1 MDHYKLDDMD
11 RTILSELINDARK
24 PYLEIAR
31 VCGVSGAAIHQR
43 VKKLEEL
50 GIIEGSSTLIKPIA
64 IGYSIC
70 AFMFLNLTENNKY
83 QEVITALKDIPEIV
97 ECHFI
102 TGRSAL
108 LIKLYC
114 EDNAHLMEVALNT
127 IQKIPF
133 VQSTETMVSLDE
145 PFKRQI
151 WVHNLEE
158 RKKHKR

>member
-1 MDHYKLDDMD
+1 MEHYKLDKLDKF
-11 RTILSELINDARK
+11 ILSELINDARK

-31 VCGVSGAAIHQR
+31 QCGVSGAAIHQR
-43 VKKLEEL
+43 VKRLEEM
-50 GIIEGSSTLIKPIA
+50 GVIEGSSTLIKPA
-64 IGYSIC
+64 SIGYTIC

-83 QEVITALKDIPEIV
+83 SEVIAALEKVPEIV

-108 LIKLYC
+108 LIKLYF
-114 EDNAHLMEVALNT
+114 EDNAHFMEVALNT

-145 PFKRQI
+145 PLKRQI
-151 WVHNLEE
+151 SLH
-158 RKKHKR
+158 HKEQ

>member
-1 MDHYKLDDMD
+1 MEHYKLDKLDKF
-11 RTILSELINDARK
+11 ILSELINDARK

-31 VCGVSGAAIHQR
+31 QCGVSGAAIHQR
-43 VKKLEEL
+43 VKRLEEM
-50 GIIEGSSTLIKPIA
+50 GVIEGSSTLIKPSS
-64 IGYSIC
+64 IGYTIC

-83 QEVITALKDIPEIV
+83 SEVIAALEKVPEIV

-108 LIKLYC
+108 LIKLYF
-114 EDNAHLMEVALNT
+114 EDNAHFMEVALNT

-145 PFKRQI
+145 PLKRQI
-151 WVHNLEE
+151 SIH
-158 RKKHKR
+158 HKEQ

>member
-1 MDHYKLDDMD
+1 MNEHYKLDEMD
-11 RTILSELINDARK
+11 RIILANLINDARK

-31 VCGVSGAAIHQR
+31 ECKVSGAAIHQR
-43 VKKLEEL
+43 VKKLEES
-50 GIIEGSSTLIKPIA
+50 GIILGSSTLIKPIS

-83 QEVITALKDIPEIV
+83 QEVIKALEDIHEIV

-114 EDNAHLMEVALNT
+114 EDNAHLMEVVLNT
-127 IQKIPF
+127 VQKIPY
-133 VQSTETMVSLDE
+133 VQSSETMVSLDE
-145 PFKRQI
+145 PINRQI
-151 WVHNLEE
+151 WVH
-158 RKKHKR
+158 KP

>member
-1 MDHYKLDDMD
+1 MESYKLDKLDKL
-11 RTILSELINDARK
+11 ILSELINNARK

-31 VCGVSGAAIHQR
+31 LCGVSGAAIHQR
-43 VKKLEEL
+43 VKRLEEM
-50 GIIEGSSTLIKPIA
+50 GVIEGSSTLIKPSS
-64 IGYSIC
+64 IGYTIC

-83 QEVITALKDIPEIV
+83 SEVIAALEKVPEIV

-108 LIKLYC
+108 LIKLYF
-114 EDNAHLMEVALNT
+114 EDNAHFMEVALNT

-145 PFKRQI
+145 PLKRQI
-151 WVHNLEE
+151 SIH
-158 RKKHKR
+158 HKEQ

>member
-1 MDHYKLDDMD
+1 MEHYKLDKLD
-11 RTILSELINDARK
+11 RFILSELINDARK

-31 VCGVSGAAIHQR
+31 QCGVSGAAIHQR
-43 VKKLEEL
+43 VKRLEDM
-50 GIIEGSSTLIKPIA
+50 GVIEGSSTLIKPSS
-64 IGYSIC
+64 IGYTIC

-83 QEVITALKDIPEIV
+83 SEVIAALEKVPEIV

-108 LIKLYC
+108 LIKLYF
-114 EDNAHLMEVALNT
+114 EDNAHFMDVALNT

-145 PFKRQI
+145 PLKRQI
-151 WVHNLEE
+151 SIH
-158 RKKHKR
+158 HKEQ

>member
-1 MDHYKLDDMD
+1 MESYKLDKLDKL
-11 RTILSELINDARK
+11 ILSELINNARK

-31 VCGVSGAAIHQR
+31 QCGVSGAAIHQR
-43 VKKLEEL
+43 VKRLEEM
-50 GIIEGSSTLIKPIA
+50 GVIEGSSTLIKPA
-64 IGYSIC
+64 SIGYTIC

-83 QEVITALKDIPEIV
+83 SEVIAALEKVPEIV

-108 LIKLYC
+108 LIKLYF
-114 EDNAHLMEVALNT
+114 EDNAHFMEVALNT

-145 PFKRQI
+145 PLKRQI
-151 WVHNLEE
+151 SIHHNEQ
-158 RKKHKR
+158 

>member
-1 MDHYKLDDMD
+1 MESYKLDKLDKL
-11 RTILSELINDARK
+11 ILPELINNARK

-31 VCGVSGAAIHQR
+31 QCGVSGAAIHQR
-43 VKKLEEL
+43 VKRLEEM
-50 GIIEGSSTLIKPIA
+50 GVIEGSSTLIKPA
-64 IGYSIC
+64 SIGYTIC

-83 QEVITALKDIPEIV
+83 SEVIAALEKVPEIV

-108 LIKLYC
+108 LIKLYF
-114 EDNAHLMEVALNT
+114 EDNAHFMEVALNT

-145 PFKRQI
+145 PLKRQI
-151 WVHNLEE
+151 SIH
-158 RKKHKR
+158 HKEQ

>member
-1 MDHYKLDDMD
+1 MNELYKLDEMD
-11 RTILSELINDARK
+11 RIILANLINDARK

-31 VCGVSGAAIHQR
+31 ECKVSGAAIHQR
-43 VKKLEEL
+43 VKKLEEA
-50 GIIEGSSTLIKPIA
+50 GIILGSSTLIKPIS

-83 QEVITALKDIPEIV
+83 QEVIKALEDIHEIV

-114 EDNAHLMEVALNT
+114 EDNAHLMEVVLNT
-127 IQKIPF
+127 VQKIPY
-133 VQSTETMVSLDE
+133 VQSSETMVSLDE
-145 PFKRQI
+145 PINRQI
-151 WVHNLEE
+151 WVH
-158 RKKHKR
+158 KP

>member
-1 MDHYKLDDMD
+1 MEHYKLDKLDKF
-11 RTILSELINDARK
+11 ILSELINDARK

-31 VCGVSGAAIHQR
+31 QCGVSGAAIHQR
-43 VKKLEEL
+43 VKRLEEM
-50 GIIEGSSTLIKPIA
+50 GVIEGSSTLIKPA
-64 IGYSIC
+64 SIGYTIC

-83 QEVITALKDIPEIV
+83 SAVIAALEKVPEIV

-108 LIKLYC
+108 LIKLYF
-114 EDNAHLMEVALNT
+114 EDNAHFMEVALNT

-145 PFKRQI
+145 PLKRQI
-151 WVHNLEE
+151 SIH
-158 RKKHKR
+158 HKEQ

>member
-1 MDHYKLDDMD
+1 MEHFKLDEMD

-31 VCGVSGAAIHQR
+31 ECGVSGAAIHQR
-43 VKKLEEL
+43 VKRLEEA
-50 GIIEGSSTLIKPIA
+50 GIIYGSSTLIKPSS
-64 IGYSIC
+64 IGYTIC

-83 QEVITALKDIPEIV
+83 KEVITALKKIPEIV

-114 EDNAHLMEVALNT
+114 QDNAHLMEVALNT
-127 IQKIPF
+127 IQEIPY

-145 PFKRQI
+145 PVKRQI
-151 WVHNLEE
+151 WVHRNQ
-158 RKKHKR
+158 

>member
-1 MDHYKLDDMD
+1 MEHYKLDKLDKF
-11 RTILSELINDARK
+11 ILSELINDARK

-31 VCGVSGAAIHQR
+31 QCGVSGAAIHQR
-43 VKKLEEL
+43 VKRLEEM
-50 GIIEGSSTLIKPIA
+50 GVIEGSSTLIKPA
-64 IGYSIC
+64 SIGYTIC

-83 QEVITALKDIPEIV
+83 SEVIAALEKVPEIV

-108 LIKLYC
+108 LIKLYF
-114 EDNAHLMEVALNT
+114 EDNAHFMEVALNT

-145 PFKRQI
+145 PLKRQI
-151 WVHNLEE
+151 SMH
-158 RKKHKR
+158 HKEQ

>member
-1 MDHYKLDDMD
+1 MEHYKLDKLDKF
-11 RTILSELINDARK
+11 ILAELINDARK

-31 VCGVSGAAIHQR
+31 QCGVSGAAIHQR
-43 VKKLEEL
+43 VKRLEEM
-50 GIIEGSSTLIKPIA
+50 GVIEGSSTLIKPA
-64 IGYSIC
+64 SIGYTIC

-83 QEVITALKDIPEIV
+83 SEVIAALEKVPEIV

-108 LIKLYC
+108 LIKLYF
-114 EDNAHLMEVALNT
+114 EDNAHFMEVALNT

-145 PFKRQI
+145 PLKRQI
-151 WVHNLEE
+151 SIH
-158 RKKHKR
+158 HKEQ

>member
-1 MDHYKLDDMD
+1 MESYKLDKLDKL
-11 RTILSELINDARK
+11 ILSELINNARK

-31 VCGVSGAAIHQR
+31 QCGVSGAAIHQR
-43 VKKLEEL
+43 VKRLEEM
-50 GIIEGSSTLIKPIA
+50 GVIEGSSTLIKPSS
-64 IGYSIC
+64 IGYTIC

-83 QEVITALKDIPEIV
+83 SEVIAALEKVPEIV

-108 LIKLYC
+108 LIKLYF
-114 EDNAHLMEVALNT
+114 EDNAHFMEVALNT

-145 PFKRQI
+145 PLKRQI
-151 WVHNLEE
+151 SIH
-158 RKKHKR
+158 HKDQ

>member
-1 MDHYKLDDMD
+1 MESYKLDKLDKL
-11 RTILSELINDARK
+11 ILSELINNARK

-31 VCGVSGAAIHQR
+31 QCGVSGAAIHQR
-43 VKKLEEL
+43 VKRLEEM
-50 GIIEGSSTLIKPIA
+50 GVIEGSSTLIKPSS
-64 IGYSIC
+64 IGYTIC

-83 QEVITALKDIPEIV
+83 SEVIAALEKVPEIV

-108 LIKLYC
+108 LIKLYF
-114 EDNAHLMEVALNT
+114 EDNAHFMEVALNT

-145 PFKRQI
+145 PLKRQI
-151 WVHNLEE
+151 SIH
-158 RKKHKR
+158 HKEQ

>member
-1 MDHYKLDDMD
+1 MESYKLDKLDKL
-11 RTILSELINDARK
+11 ILSELINNARK

-31 VCGVSGAAIHQR
+31 QCGVSGAAIHQR
-43 VKKLEEL
+43 VKRLEEM
-50 GIIEGSSTLIKPIA
+50 GVIEGSSTLIKPA
-64 IGYSIC
+64 SIGYTIC

-83 QEVITALKDIPEIV
+83 SEVIAALEKVPEIV

-108 LIKLYC
+108 LIKLYF
-114 EDNAHLMEVALNT
+114 EDNAHFMEVALNT

-145 PFKRQI
+145 PLKRQI
-151 WVHNLEE
+151 SIH
-158 RKKHKR
+158 HKEQ

>member
-1 MDHYKLDDMD
+1 MEHDKLDKLD
-11 RTILSELINDARK
+11 RFILSELINDARK

-31 VCGVSGAAIHQR
+31 QCGVSGAAIHQR
-43 VKKLEEL
+43 VKRLEDM
-50 GIIEGSSTLIKPIA
+50 GVIEGSSTLIKPSS
-64 IGYSIC
+64 IGYTIC

-83 QEVITALKDIPEIV
+83 SEVIAALEKVPEIV

-108 LIKLYC
+108 LIKLYF
-114 EDNAHLMEVALNT
+114 EDNAHFMDVALNT

-145 PFKRQI
+145 PLKRQI
-151 WVHNLEE
+151 SIH
-158 RKKHKR
+158 HKEQ

>member
-1 MDHYKLDDMD
+1 MNEHYKLDEMD
-11 RTILSELINDARK
+11 RIILANLINDARK

-31 VCGVSGAAIHQR
+31 ECKVSGAAIHQR
-43 VKKLEEL
+43 VKKLEEA
-50 GIIEGSSTLIKPIA
+50 GIILGSSTLIKPIS

-83 QEVITALKDIPEIV
+83 QEVIKALEDIHEIV

-114 EDNAHLMEVALNT
+114 EDNAHLMEVVLNT
-127 IQKIPF
+127 IQKIPY
-133 VQSTETMVSLDE
+133 VQSSETMVSLDE
-145 PFKRQI
+145 PINRQI
-151 WVHNLEE
+151 WVH
-158 RKKHKR
+158 KP